1 MACEISQAAAIFIE
15 RVTTTVDLDQH
26 LSEINSILTV
36 AAGSSGTA
44 VNIISCRTEAFGKVG
59 HLASPSWS
67 SSLANG
73 VVLKGAICL
82 VTSQSCANVFFC

>member
-44 VNIISCRTEAFGKVG
+44 VNIISYERRHLGK
-59 HLASPSWS
+59 
-67 SSLANG
+67 
-73 VVLKGAICL
+73 L
-82 VTSQSCANVFFC
+82 VTSLPPVGLLLWRVVLC